1 MVNARRI
8 ARHLFMPEWAVGR
21 AFPTASLAEVE
32 AAIRESERR
41 HSGEIRFAVEAA
53 LGMLGLLRG
62 ETARQRAIEVFSE
75 LCVWDTEAN
84 NGVLIYLLL
93 ADRDVEIVAD
103 RGLNGLVAAEEWE
116 AICREM
122 ELDFRQGRFREG
134 VLAGIAAVSGLLTRH
149 FPPTGISFDELPD
162 RPARLS

>member
-8 ARHLFMPEWAVGR
+8 ARHLFVPEWAVGR
-21 AFPTASLAEVE
+21 AFPTASLADIE

-41 HSGEIRFAVEAA
+41 HTGEIRFAVEAA
-53 LGMLGLLRG
+53 LDMWALLRG

-103 RGLNGLVAAEEWE
+103 RGLNRLVAAEDWE
-116 AICREM
+116 VICRQM
-122 ELDFRQGRFREG
+122 EQDFRQGRFREG
-134 VLAGIAAVSGLLTRH
+134 VLAGIAAVSGLLIRH
-149 FPPTGISFDELPD
+149 FPAAGANLNELPD
-162 RPARLS
+162 RPVRLG